1 MQWGINCIGD
11 ILKAAARSS
20 AGPQSLATF
29 GVDKSENKETP
40 QYVNKTPCQV
50 GRSCKSENSKTPN
63 NLFESYKRKVAC
75 KWSGKPSPL
84 QKKWIAWLCNSNIP
98 GPNRILACRTA
109 VAAKSWSMTTASEGE
124 PAWLEERE
132 AVDNIER
139 FPKGQTMTLSNL
151 KTQTVGCRRKSN
163 RQAARN
169 HYQSWSAGWDWQYDQ
184 SWSNGDW
191 TGNGYTTNVGRNKPV
206 DNGRLTAVAVTL
218 GRNRGYVWKDHRSSG
233 YF

>member
-1 MQWGINCIGD
+1 
-11 ILKAAARSS
+11 
-20 AGPQSLATF
+20 
-29 GVDKSENKETP
+29 
-40 QYVNKTPCQV
+40 
-50 GRSCKSENSKTPN
+50 
-63 NLFESYKRKVAC
+63 
-75 KWSGKPSPL
+75 
-84 QKKWIAWLCNSNIP
+84 
-98 GPNRILACRTA
+98 
-109 VAAKSWSMTTASEGE
+109 MTTASEGE

-151 KTQTVGCRRKSN
+151 KTQTVGCRRKNN

-218 GRNRGYVWKDHRSSG
+218 GRNRG
-233 YF
+233 